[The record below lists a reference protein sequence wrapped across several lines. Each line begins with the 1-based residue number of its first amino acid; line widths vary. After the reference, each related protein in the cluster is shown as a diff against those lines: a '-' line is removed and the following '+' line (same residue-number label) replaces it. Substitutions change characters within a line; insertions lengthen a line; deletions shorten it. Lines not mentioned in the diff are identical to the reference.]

1 MRILKTSIVLVI
13 NLAVNA
19 ADVKHHQNVKDL
31 ADALADALARFHV
44 DAKVPKKNHAD
55 AHARFLVDAK
65 VPRKNQAVDAVN
77 AQ

>member
-1 MRILKTSIVLVI
+1 MRKLKTSIALAI
-13 NLAVNA
+13 NPVVNVVDA
-19 ADVKHHQNVKDL
+19 KHPQNVKD
-31 ADALADALARFHV
+31 LADALARFHV

-55 AHARFLVDAK
+55 AHARVLVDAK

>member
-1 MRILKTSIVLVI
+1 MRKLKTSIVLAI
-13 NLAVNA
+13 NLVVNA
-19 ADVKHHQNVKDL
+19 VDVKHHPNVKN
-31 ADALADALARFHV
+31 LADALARFHV

-77 AQ
+77 AR